1 MAPCTTY
8 CEKINF
14 SWVSKLSSRCGS
26 WYYVGKHFF
35 FFGGGGGAL
44 IWTTKMVTIVEIIFD
59 WFEIISVDL
68 FNMKPIFLL
77 SAGRKPHQ
85 SYGQKS

>member
-26 WYYVGKHFF
+26 WYYVRKHFF
-35 FFGGGGGAL
+35 FFGGGGGVNLDNENGENRGDNIILTGLKSYQL
-44 IWTTKMVTIVEIIFD
+44 IYTSLI
-59 WFEIISVDL
+59 
-68 FNMKPIFLL
+68 
-77 SAGRKPHQ
+77 
-85 SYGQKS
+85 